1 MFRVLLKKYSDKF
14 QLYFNEKKIA
24 IIGAGIAGL
33 TLANFIKKFTDHEFM
48 VYEREESLSLEEG
61 YGIQLAINSVKIL
74 SQINFN
80 KINDENVFYPK
91 IIDFYNIQ
99 NEKICD
105 LNLSKFNSI
114 DSKYTTLKR
123 STLIELLKEDIYTQH
138 LRFGK
143 KIKEVSELKD
153 KVLIKF
159 DDNTNDLV
167 DFVVAADGI
176 FSNTRSFFEKKKI
189 EPKFKKAVAVRLILN
204 SKSELDINE
213 ENISLMLGSNSHIV
227 LYPINKKKELNMVC
241 IMRCKKY
248 EPDNITH
255 LIQEIVLK
263 QNPKLKNI
271 FENEIKTWPLYFS
284 PKIIPSSN
292 KKVFYI
298 GDAFNGFLPTIAQ
311 GAGQSIESAFE
322 IFNLLTKDKLD
333 KENNY
338 FEIRSKR
345 AKIIRSRSNFN
356 FFAFHFSSKIM
367 QNVRNLFLKFLVKRK
382 FFVKRYLGKVYKN

>member
-1 MFRVLLKKYSDKF
+1 MK
-14 QLYFNEKKIA
+14 KKIA

-33 TLANFIKKFTDHEFM
+33 TLANLVKKYTDHEFM

-61 YGIQLAINSVKIL
+61 YGIQLATNSIKIL
-74 SQINFN
+74 NQISFN
-80 KINDENVFYPK
+80 KINNEKIFHPK
-91 IIDFYNIQ
+91 TIDFYNIQ

-105 LNLSKFNSI
+105 LNLSKFNS
-114 DSKYTTLKR
+114 SEAKYTTLQR
-123 STLIELLKEDIYTQH
+123 STLIEFLKEDIYTQH

-143 KIKEVSELKD
+143 KMKEVSELKD

-176 FSNTRSFFEKKKI
+176 FSNTRSFFEMKKV
-189 EPKFKKAVAVRLILN
+189 EPRFKKAIAVRVILN

-241 IMRCKKY
+241 IIRCKKY
-248 EPDNITH
+248 EPDNIKQ
-255 LIQEIVLK
+255 LVQEIVLK

-298 GDAFNGFLPTIAQ
+298 GDAFNGFLPTLAQ

-367 QNVRNLFLKFLVKRK
+367 QNIRNLFLKFLVKRK

>member
-1 MFRVLLKKYSDKF
+1 MK
-14 QLYFNEKKIA
+14 KKIA

-33 TLANFIKKFTDHEFM
+33 SLANLIKKYTDHEFM
-48 VYEREESLSLEEG
+48 VYEKDDSLSLEEG
-61 YGIQLAINSVKIL
+61 YGIQLGTNSVKIL
-74 SQINFN
+74 NEIGFN
-80 KINDENVFYPK
+80 KISNKKIFHPK
-91 IIDFYNIQ
+91 TIDFYDIQ

-114 DSKYTTLKR
+114 EAKYTTLQR
-123 STLIELLKEDIYTQH
+123 STLIEFLKEDIYTQH

-167 DFVVAADGI
+167 DFVIAADGI
-176 FSNTRSFFEKKKI
+176 FSNTKSFFEKKKV
-189 EPKFKKAVAVRLILN
+189 EPKFKKAIAVRVILN
-204 SKSELDINE
+204 SKSDLNIDED
-213 ENISLMLGSNSHIV
+213 NISLMFGSNCHIV
-227 LYPINKKKELNMVC
+227 LYPINKKKEFNMVC

-248 EPDNITH
+248 DPDNIKQ
-255 LIQEIVLK
+255 LIQEVVLK
-263 QNPKLKNI
+263 QNSKLKNI
-271 FENEIKTWPLYFS
+271 FDNEIKTWPLYYT
-284 PKIIPSSN
+284 PKILPFTN

-298 GDAFNGFLPTIAQ
+298 GDAFNGFLPTLAQ

-322 IFNLLTKDKLD
+322 IFNLLKNNKLD
-333 KENNY
+333 KNNNY

-345 AKIIRSRSNFN
+345 AKIIRGRSNFN
-356 FFAFHFSSKIM
+356 FFAFHFSNKIM
-367 QNVRNLFLKFLVKRK
+367 QNIRNLFLKFLVKRK

>member
-1 MFRVLLKKYSDKF
+1 MK
-14 QLYFNEKKIA
+14 KKIA

-33 TLANFIKKFTDHEFM
+33 TLANLLKKHTDHEFM

-61 YGIQLAINSVKIL
+61 YGIQLATNSIKIL
-74 SQINFN
+74 NQINFD
-80 KINDENVFYPK
+80 KINNEKIFHPK
-91 IIDFYNIQ
+91 TIDFYNIQ
-99 NEKICD
+99 NKKICD
-105 LNLSKFNSI
+105 LNLSKFNSPEA
-114 DSKYTTLKR
+114 KYTTLQR
-123 STLIELLKEDIYTQH
+123 STLIEFLKEDIYTQH

-143 KIKEVSELKD
+143 KMKEVSELKD

-167 DFVVAADGI
+167 DFVIAADGI
-176 FSNTRSFFEKKKI
+176 FSNTRSFFEKKKN
-189 EPKFKKAVAVRLILN
+189 EPRFKKAIAARVILK
-204 SKSELDINE
+204 SKSEFDINE

-248 EPDNITH
+248 EPDKVKQ
-255 LIQEIVLK
+255 LVQEIILK

-271 FENEIKTWPLYFS
+271 FDKEIKTWPLYFS

-298 GDAFNGFLPTIAQ
+298 GDAFNGFLPTLAQ

-345 AKIIRSRSNFN
+345 AKIIRNRSNFN

-382 FFVKRYLGKVYKN
+382 FFIKSYLGKVYKN

>member
-1 MFRVLLKKYSDKF
+1 MK
-14 QLYFNEKKIA
+14 KKIA

-33 TLANFIKKFTDHEFM
+33 TLANLLKKHTDHEFM

-61 YGIQLAINSVKIL
+61 YGIQLATNSIKIL
-74 SQINFN
+74 NQINFD
-80 KINDENVFYPK
+80 KINNEKIFHPK
-91 IIDFYNIQ
+91 TIDFYNIQ
-99 NEKICD
+99 NKKICD
-105 LNLSKFNSI
+105 LNLSKFNSPEA
-114 DSKYTTLKR
+114 KYTTLQR
-123 STLIELLKEDIYTQH
+123 STLIEFLKEDIYTQH

-143 KIKEVSELKD
+143 KMKEVSELKD

-167 DFVVAADGI
+167 DFVIAADGI
-176 FSNTRSFFEKKKI
+176 FSNTRSFFETKKN
-189 EPKFKKAVAVRLILN
+189 EPRFKKAIAARVILK
-204 SKSELDINE
+204 SKSEFDINE

-248 EPDNITH
+248 EPDNVKQ
-255 LIQEIVLK
+255 LVQEIILK
-263 QNPKLKNI
+263 QNPKFKNI
-271 FENEIKTWPLYFS
+271 FENEIKTWPLYFT

-298 GDAFNGFLPTIAQ
+298 GDAFNGFLPTLAQ

>member
-1 MFRVLLKKYSDKF
+1 MK
-14 QLYFNEKKIA
+14 KKIA

-33 TLANFIKKFTDHEFM
+33 TLANFIKKYTDHEFM

-61 YGIQLAINSVKIL
+61 YGIQLATNSIKIL
-74 SQINFN
+74 NQISFD
-80 KINDENVFYPK
+80 KINNEKFFHPK
-91 IIDFYNIQ
+91 TIDFYSIQ
-99 NEKICD
+99 NKKICD
-105 LNLSKFNSI
+105 LNLSKFNSLEA
-114 DSKYTTLKR
+114 KYTTLQR
-123 STLIELLKEDIYTQH
+123 STLIEFLKEEIYTQH

-143 KIKEVSELKD
+143 KIKEVSELKE

-176 FSNTRSFFEKKKI
+176 FSNTRSFFETKKV
-189 EPKFKKAVAVRLILN
+189 EPRFKKAIAARVILN

-213 ENISLMLGSNSHIV
+213 ENISLMLGSNCHIV

-248 EPDNITH
+248 EPDNVKK
-255 LIQEIVLK
+255 LVQEVVLK
-263 QNPKLKNI
+263 QNPKLNKI
-271 FENEIKTWPLYFS
+271 FENEIKTWPLYYT

-298 GDAFNGFLPTIAQ
+298 GDAFNGFLPTLAQ

-322 IFNLLTKDKLD
+322 IFNLLTKEKLD

-382 FFVKRYLGKVYKN
+382 FFIKRYLGKVYKN

>member
-1 MFRVLLKKYSDKF
+1 MK
-14 QLYFNEKKIA
+14 KKIA

-33 TLANFIKKFTDHEFM
+33 TLANLIKKYTDHEFM

-61 YGIQLAINSVKIL
+61 YGIQLATNSIKIL
-74 SQINFN
+74 NQIHFN
-80 KINDENVFYPK
+80 KINDEKLFHPK
-91 IIDFYNIQ
+91 TIDFYSIQ

-105 LNLSKFNSI
+105 LNLSKFNSVEA
-114 DSKYTTLKR
+114 KYTTLQR
-123 STLIELLKEDIYTQH
+123 SNLIEFLKEDIYTQH

-167 DFVVAADGI
+167 DFVIAADGI
-176 FSNTRSFFEKKKI
+176 FSNTRSFFEKKKV
-189 EPKFKKAVAVRLILN
+189 EPKFKKAIAARVILD
-204 SKSELDINE
+204 SKSELDINV
-213 ENISLMLGSNSHIV
+213 ENISLMLGNNSHIV

-248 EPDNITH
+248 EPDNVKQ
-255 LIQEIVLK
+255 LFQEIVLK
-263 QNPKLKNI
+263 QNPKFKNI
-271 FENEIKTWPLYFS
+271 FENEIKTWPLYS
-284 PKIIPSSN
+284 TPKIIPSSN

-298 GDAFNGFLPTIAQ
+298 GDAFNGFLPTLAQ

-322 IFNLLTKDKLD
+322 IFNLLKNDKLD
-333 KENNY
+333 KDNNY

-345 AKIIRSRSNFN
+345 AKIIRRRSNFN
-356 FFAFHFSSKIM
+356 FFAFHFSSSVAQKI
-367 QNVRNLFLKFLVKRK
+367 RNIILKFLVKRK
-382 FFVKRYLGKVYKN
+382 TFIKAYLNPVYKK

>member
-1 MFRVLLKKYSDKF
+1 MK
-14 QLYFNEKKIA
+14 KKIA

-33 TLANFIKKFTDHEFM
+33 TLANLIKKYTDHEFM
-48 VYEREESLSLEEG
+48 VYEREESLSLDEG
-61 YGIQLAINSVKIL
+61 YGIQLATNSIKIL
-74 SQINFN
+74 NQISFD
-80 KINDENVFYPK
+80 KINNEKIFHPK
-91 IIDFYNIQ
+91 TIDFYNIQ

-105 LNLSKFNSI
+105 LNLSKFNSPEA
-114 DSKYTTLKR
+114 KYTTLQR
-123 STLIELLKEDIYTQH
+123 STLIEFLKADIYTQH

-153 KVLIKF
+153 KVLVKF

-176 FSNTRSFFEKKKI
+176 FSSTRSFFEKKKM
-189 EPKFKKAVAVRLILN
+189 EPKFKKAVAVRVILN
-204 SKSELDINE
+204 LNSDFNINE
-213 ENISLMLGSNSHIV
+213 ENISLMLGSRSHIV

-248 EPDNITH
+248 EPDNIKQ
-255 LIQEIVLK
+255 LFKEIILK
-263 QNPKLKNI
+263 QNTKLKNI
-271 FENEIKTWPLYFS
+271 FDNEIKTWPLYFS
-284 PKIIPSSN
+284 PKIVPSSN

-298 GDAFNGFLPTIAQ
+298 GDAFNGFLPTLAQ

-322 IFNLLTKDKLD
+322 IFNLLKNDKLD
-333 KENNY
+333 KDNNY
-338 FEIRSKR
+338 FKIRSNR
-345 AKIIRSRSNFN
+345 AKIIRNRSNFN

-367 QNVRNLFLKFLVKRK
+367 QNIRNLFLMFLVKRK

>member
-1 MFRVLLKKYSDKF
+1 MK
-14 QLYFNEKKIA
+14 KKIA

-33 TLANFIKKFTDHEFM
+33 TLANLIKKYTDHEFM

-61 YGIQLAINSVKIL
+61 YGIQLATNSVKIL
-74 SQINFN
+74 NQISFD
-80 KINDENVFYPK
+80 KINDEKIFHPK
-91 IIDFYNIQ
+91 TIDFYNIQ

-105 LNLSKFNSI
+105 LNLSKFNSPEA
-114 DSKYTTLKR
+114 KYTTLQR
-123 STLIELLKEDIYTQH
+123 STLIEFLKEDIYTQH

-143 KIKEVSELKD
+143 KMREVSELKD

-167 DFVVAADGI
+167 DFVIAADGI

-189 EPKFKKAVAVRLILN
+189 EPRFKKAIAARVILN

-227 LYPINKKKELNMVC
+227 LYPINKKKEFNMVC

-248 EPDNITH
+248 EPDNIKQ
-255 LIQEIVLK
+255 LIQEIILK

-298 GDAFNGFLPTIAQ
+298 GDAFNGFLPTLAQ

-322 IFNLLTKDKLD
+322 ILNLLTKDKLD

-338 FEIRSKR
+338 FKIRSKR
-345 AKIIRSRSNFN
+345 AKIIKSRSNFN

-367 QNVRNLFLKFLVKRK
+367 QNIRNLFLKFLIKRK